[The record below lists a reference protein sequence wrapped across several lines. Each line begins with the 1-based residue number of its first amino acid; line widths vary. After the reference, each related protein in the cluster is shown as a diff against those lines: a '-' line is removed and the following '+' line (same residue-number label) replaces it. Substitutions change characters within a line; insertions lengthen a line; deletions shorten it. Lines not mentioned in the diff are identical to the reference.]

1 MLLFAPVSFKDFSI
15 SGYAKRY
22 LTAPTNFLSAVAVLV
37 DRDKYKE
44 YNYDERT
51 KMIKSFWRLSLG
63 VYRTE
68 KCNDPQ
74 GFVRRSAALCRD
86 HRDAENIG
94 GTAHVSGGHCK
105 GFIL

>member
-44 YNYDERT
+44 YNYDWKNKNDQIVLEIIT
-51 KMIKSFWRLSLG
+51 WRLQN
-63 VYRTE
+63 R
-68 KCNDPQ
+68 KMQ
-74 GFVRRSAALCRD
+74 
-86 HRDAENIG
+86 
-94 GTAHVSGGHCK
+94 
-105 GFIL
+105 